1 MKHSP
6 RKIQSARGAFTL
18 VELLVVIAIIGT
30 LVGLL
35 LPAVQSAR
43 ETARRNTCSSNM
55 RQLAL
60 ALNTRETS
68 MKDFPGYI
76 NTLGITS
83 TNRLARASWIVMTF
97 PYIEQVQ
104 LYDKWNVGVPSYSP
118 IEILVC
124 PSNPPD
130 TQGQPFTS
138 YVGNTG
144 WRNFGGAAQLS
155 GNPAAPLEN
164 AANGIFFDRTR
175 IADLNGQTPSPNWSS
190 TADGRDPSSGPV
202 PPKVTMSVAY
212 IQNKGG
218 DGTSNT
224 MMLSESL
231 AALHWA
237 YTGSD
242 YTGSDYT
249 GVADKPYH
257 FGFGWELPLAVAS
270 DNALR
275 VNGSKA
281 LPDYR
286 TFAEMDNVYAAPS
299 SNTQDPNP
307 RPGMPSSN
315 HPGGINTSFVDSH
328 IVFINDQIDPF
339 VYAQLL
345 TSNHKQSDLPG
356 DATMPQPSSDA
367 Y

>member
-6 RKIQSARGAFTL
+6 RKSHFRRGAFTL

-35 LPAVQSAR
+35 LPAVQAAR
-43 ETARRNTCSSNM
+43 EAARRNTCSSNM

-83 TNRLARASWIVMTF
+83 TNRLARASWIVTTF

-104 LYDKWNVGVPSYSP
+104 LYEKWNVGVPTYSA
-118 IEILVC
+118 IELLVC

-130 TQGQPFTS
+130 TQGEPWTS

-144 WRNFGGAAQLS
+144 WRNFDNENGLNN
-155 GNPAAPLEN
+155 NPSPPLEN
-164 AANGIFFDRTR
+164 SANGIFFDRTR
-175 IADLNGQTPSPNWSS
+175 IADLGGQTPNPDWTN
-190 TADGRDPSSGPV
+190 TPDGRDPNSGPI

-224 MMLSESL
+224 MMVSESL

-237 YTGSD
+237 YTG
-242 YTGSDYT
+242 GDYT
-249 GVADKPYH
+249 GVPDRPYH
-257 FGFGWELPLAVAS
+257 FGFGWERPLAVAD

-286 TFAEMDNVYAAPS
+286 TFDAMDDVYASPS
-299 SNTQDPNP
+299 TDALNPGP

-315 HPGGINTSFVDSH
+315 HPGGVNTAFVDSH

-345 TSNHKQSDLPG
+345 TSNHKLSDLPT
-356 DATMPQPSSDA
+356 DATAPQPSDDA